1 MPMLVELDE
10 SCILLNGLHK
20 SYFIAVD
27 EAYFI

>member
-1 MPMLVELDE
+1 MPVLAELDE
-10 SCILLNGLHK
+10 SCILLKDVHE